1 MILLEASACPLDCG
15 YPGEEKKFLIPR
27 SEQNPL
33 KSLFLNCVPLSDIA
47 AQGMPKRVI
56 TFFQKKR
63 LVSTSLILDNGS
75 ASIHLV
81 K

>member
-1 MILLEASACPLDCG
+1 MTLLEASACPLDCG
-15 YPGEEKKFLIPR
+15 YPGEEKKFFIPR

-33 KSLFLNCVPLSDIA
+33 KSLLSNCVPLSDIA